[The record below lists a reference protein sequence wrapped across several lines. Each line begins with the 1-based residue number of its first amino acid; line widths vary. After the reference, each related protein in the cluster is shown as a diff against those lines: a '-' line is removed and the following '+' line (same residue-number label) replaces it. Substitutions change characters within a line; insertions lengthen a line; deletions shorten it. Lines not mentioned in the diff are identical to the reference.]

1 MVHSGWFWG
10 LLNILI
16 IVSCISFFSGWAIL
30 SAQTAV
36 LEQKQELEQPVEEL
50 KAAFEMQTQAEEKQ
64 GVQQTV
70 IERQAGAP
78 KPYLPQQRANI
89 PLD

>member
-1 MVHSGWFWG
+1 MVHTGWFG
-10 LLNILI
+10 ELSNILI
-16 IVSCISFFSGWAIL
+16 IVSCISFFSGWAKL
-30 SAQTAV
+30 PAQTAV
-36 LEQKQELEQPVEEL
+36 SEQNQERAQPVEEL
-50 KAAFEMQTQAEEKQ
+50 KAALEMQTQTEKKQ

-70 IERQAGAP
+70 IERQAGTP